1 MAKTRVKKTTRQA
14 LAKIDGKALRKHVRR
29 SVVPI
34 ADAWADEVVGV
45 LDDTAA
51 SVGNA
56 ILARPEVYG
65 FKSLMC
71 SGESCRVS
79 RNDFLALVRH
89 AVQAGFG
96 VAMRMHRG
104 DLTTTADAAV
114 IVGGQ
119 RRGHQQGHESQ
130 SKAKER
136 RAEEIRE
143 TWARMQAEGQRC
155 TYDTVAAVC
164 GRSRSTVERAINDRV
179 VKPTKR

>member
-1 MAKTRVKKTTRQA
+1 MAKTRANKATRQA
-14 LAKIDGKALRKHVRR
+14 LAQIDASALRKHVRR
-29 SVVPI
+29 SVIPI

-51 SVGNA
+51 SVGHA
-56 ILARPEVYG
+56 IVARPEVYG
-65 FKSLMC
+65 FKSLKC

-79 RNDFLALVRH
+79 RNDLLALVRH

-104 DLTTTADAAV
+104 DLAATADAAV

-119 RRGHQQGHESQ
+119 RRGGQQGHESQ

-136 RAEEIRE
+136 RAEEIRK
-143 TWARMQAEGQRC
+143 TWDRMQDEGQRC
-155 TYDTVAAVC
+155 TYDTVAAVHKC
-164 GRSRSTVERAINDRV
+164 SRSTVDRAVNNRV
-179 VKPTKR
+179 VKPKKR

>member
-1 MAKTRVKKTTRQA
+1 MAKKKVTSARAA
-14 LAKIDGKALRKHVRR
+14 LAAVDGKALRKHVRR
-29 SVVPI
+29 SVFPI
-34 ADAWADEVVGV
+34 ADAWADKVVGV

-51 SVGNA
+51 SVGHA
-56 ILARPEVYG
+56 IVARPAVYG
-65 FKSLMC
+65 FTTLEC

-79 RNDFLALVRH
+79 RNDLLALVRH

-96 VAMRMHRG
+96 VAMRMHRS

-136 RAEEIRE
+136 RADDIRK
-143 TWARMQAEGQRC
+143 TWARMQAEGQR
-155 TYDTVAAVC
+155 
-164 GRSRSTVERAINDRV
+164 
-179 VKPTKR
+179 